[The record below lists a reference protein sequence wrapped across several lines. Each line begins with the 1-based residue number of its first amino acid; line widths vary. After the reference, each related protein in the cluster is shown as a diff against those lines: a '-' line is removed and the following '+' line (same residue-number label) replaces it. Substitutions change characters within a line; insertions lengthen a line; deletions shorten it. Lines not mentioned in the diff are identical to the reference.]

1 VAYLLTVAGAALAL
15 SSLCLESIAP
25 TSRLILLSYFP
36 GLMAFVSLAAFTASR
51 TVVADSK
58 TPEAAVMVGD

>member
-1 VAYLLTVAGAALAL
+1 
-15 SSLCLESIAP
+15 LESIAP

-58 TPEAAVMVGD
+58 TPEAAATLGDC